1 MQSWKPVFKSS
12 STYARTGPYTT
23 VFISSTAIHS
33 RVHMLHTSHS
43 WRVDTCRSPQQL
55 LIPRCFLVPSH
66 YAVPKS
72 YRRNKDWQFRRT
84 QTVLGGPFLD
94 LKSLHRCR
102 RMHPKDSQIICS
114 PGNPSLSPRRHMP
127 VRGHTPRFS
136 FHPLQSTAGY
146 TCCTRPIPG
155 ELIHVGVQQQLL
167 IPRCFLVPSHYAVP
181 KSYRR
186 NKDWQFRRTQTVLG
200 GPFLDLKSLHRC
212 RRMHPKDSQIIC
224 SPGNPSLSPRRHMP
238 VRGHTPRFSFH
249 PLQSTAGY
257 TCCTRPIPGELIHVG
272 VRNSSSYHDVS
283 SSHPIMPYPNPT
295 GATKIGNLEGHGP
308 SCAVLFWTPSR
319 CIDAEECIQKI
330 HRLYAVLETRL

>member
-72 YRRNKDWQFRRT
+72 YRRNEDWQFRRT
-84 QTVLGGPFLD
+84 RTVLGGPFLD
-94 LKSLHRCR
+94 
-102 RMHPKDSQIICS
+102 P
-114 PGNPSLSPRRHMP
+114 
-127 VRGHTPRFS
+127 
-136 FHPLQSTAGY
+136 
-146 TCCTRPIPG
+146 
-155 ELIHVGVQQQLL
+155 
-167 IPRCFLVPSHYAVP
+167 
-181 KSYRR
+181 
-186 NKDWQFRRTQTVLG
+186 
-200 GPFLDLKSLHRC
+200 KSLHRC